1 MAIQLYLSK
10 DLNSLVKKLAEK
22 TNRGNFNHNHIVVQT
37 KGLRKWVNIKLAEE
51 NKISILNKF
60 YTPNSLMEE
69 FFELA
74 GLSLSERYKVRNLV
88 WTIFDKISQIEED
101 SIKNYISESE
111 EKKFAISFVLADL
124 FDQYQIYRREMIQK
138 WNAGEQV
145 KDDDSTEKWQK
156 DLWNLIKED
165 IGEADRVELLERLK
179 QEFETNN
186 ELKDKIIEKF
196 GELHIFGFSFFTPYH
211 LEILLNHVAEFID
224 VNLYLFNPAPDVW
237 WYDLMSEKKILSAEK
252 RKLFYKHLSK
262 SNEHFEEGN
271 RLLTNLGT
279 VAKETMIQIFQNSTD
294 DIFNNLEVLPPQT
307 ISNNKSLLSEIQNA
321 VSVAEK
327 QNIKLTE
334 STITDGSIIISGS
347 YNKLREV
354 EALYNYI
361 LARLEEGIKPHEILV
376 AVTDIDEYTPYIKA
390 VFDNY
395 SPKSHQ
401 NEGLKVPY
409 AIADLSYK
417 TERNLISVFKS
428 ILDLTE
434 ENFTVEF
441 VLNLLEY
448 EPVRRK
454 YGVEDLQA
462 LSRIV
467 LESGIL
473 NGLKGDK
480 KNDTRLISW
489 EYGLKRLALSYAMT
503 GDEIYGFDGDEFLL
517 MPTVEGS
524 VAADVLR
531 FIALSQDLITFL
543 KGIHGIKTL
552 EGWADFAEKSVLTIF
567 DISDAEIRNEDQII
581 TRIGELK
588 NAYGGEVSFD
598 TFRLALDKILDLD
611 NFRGSNFI
619 NGKVTFSSLV
629 PMRSIPF
636 KVICGLGLNA
646 EKFPRIGRKT
656 SFDLIKRE
664 KKLGDRDEKETD
676 RYLFLETIMSAEE
689 KLYLSYISRDIR
701 TNEEKPVSSA
711 VEELISFIEDNV
723 DNNKLRKKVRD
734 LLFVQHPL
742 HLFSGKYQKDDS
754 RLFNYIDLQKE
765 PEIRKDELGEIDP
778 DPIDT
783 FWLGDVISFYKDRET
798 WFRKRILGVYEEVD
812 GDVFN
817 AEEKLDID
825 NLDNFILYKAIF
837 ENLIKETNDS
847 ETLKL
852 AEKLQKHLPLSLA
865 GDKVYETIA
874 ADIEQIAMQIKPT
887 VKEAVNKEFLVEYD
901 KELRFAGVLEN
912 IFDKDIILIDTS
924 STYYKSVF
932 KMFIYAYLLQEKE
945 IYDGGIERI
954 KLAYKGKI
962 KKKIYKGI
970 YTLNLDSEN
979 LRTAL
984 KIGKEI
990 LDIFIT
996 HYKNRKVPV
1005 LFDIK
1010 EKFVDCKT
1018 DGLEDNVINKLNSAI
1033 ENYGK
1038 DLVFDEDNVV
1048 NINKLLCDNIS
1059 KIKALLSAT

>member
-22 TNRGNFNHNHIVVQT
+22 TNRGNFNHNHIIVQT

-69 FFELA
+69 FFDLA
-74 GLSLSERYKVRNLV
+74 GLSLSDKYKVRNLV
-88 WTIFDKISQIEED
+88 WTIFEKIEQIDEP

-111 EKKFAISFVLADL
+111 EKRFAISFVLADL

-138 WNAGEQV
+138 WNSGESV
-145 KDDDSTEKWQK
+145 YEDSTEKWQK
-156 DLWNLIKED
+156 DLWWLIKND
-165 IGEADRVELLERLK
+165 IGQEDRVELLDRLK
-179 QEFETNN
+179 QAFENNN
-186 ELKDKIIEKF
+186 ELKNKIKDKF

-211 LEILLNHVAEFID
+211 LEILLNYVAKFID
-224 VNLYLFNPAPDVW
+224 VNLYLFNPAPDIW
-237 WYDLMSEKKILSAEK
+237 WYDLMSERKILSAEK
-252 RKLFYKHLSK
+252 RERFYKKIDK
-262 SNEHFEEGN
+262 SEKHFEEGN

-307 ISNNKSLLSEIQNA
+307 TNDKKILLSEIQNA
-321 VSVAEK
+321 VSIAEK
-327 QNIKLTE
+327 QNIKLQV
-334 STITDGSIIISGS
+334 STISDGSVTISGS
-347 YNKLREV
+347 YSKLREV

-361 LARLEEGIKPHEILV
+361 LVRLEEGVKPHEILV

-395 SPKSHQ
+395 SPKTAKD
-401 NEGLKVPY
+401 EDIKVPY

-428 ILDLTE
+428 ILDLME

-454 YGVEDLQA
+454 YGVENLQA

-467 LESGIL
+467 LSSGIIS
-473 NGLKGDK
+473 GLKGDK

-503 GDEIYGFDGDEFLL
+503 GDDVYIFDGDDF
-517 MPTVEGS
+517 PVISTVEGS

-531 FIALSQDLITFL
+531 FIALSQDLINFL
-543 KGIHGIKTL
+543 KGIHGKKNL

-581 TRIGELK
+581 TRLGELK
-588 NAYGGEVSFD
+588 NAYCGDVSFN

-619 NGKVTFSSLV
+619 NGKITFSSLV

-636 KVICGLGLNA
+636 KVICILGLNA

-656 SFDLIKRE
+656 SFDLIKKER
-664 KKLGDRDEKETD
+664 KLGDRDEKETD

-701 TNEEKPVSSA
+701 TNEEKPVSS
-711 VEELISFIEDNV
+711 VVYELIGSIEYNV
-723 DNNKLRKKVRD
+723 DDNNLRKKVRD

-742 HLFSGKYQKDDS
+742 HLFSGKYKKDNS
-754 RLFNYIDLQKE
+754 RVFNYVDLLKE
-765 PEIRKDELGEIDP
+765 PVFKKDELGEIELETFDS
-778 DPIDT
+778 
-783 FWLGDVISFYKDRET
+783 FWLGDVVNFYKDEET
-798 WFRKRILGVYEEVD
+798 WFRKRILGLYEEID

-817 AEEKLDID
+817 AKEKLDID
-825 NLDNFILYKAIF
+825 HLDNFILYKVIF
-837 ENLIKETNDS
+837 ESLIKETND
-847 ETLKL
+847 EKTLKL
-852 AEKLQKHLPLSLA
+852 ANKLQKHLPLSVA
-865 GDKVYETIA
+865 GDKVYETITE
-874 ADIEQIAMQIKPT
+874 DIKKIANQINPS
-887 VKEAVNKEFLVEYD
+887 VKETVNKEFFVEY
-901 KELRFAGVLEN
+901 KEGLKFGGVLEN
-912 IFDKDIILIDTS
+912 IFGKDIILIDTS
-924 STYYKSVF
+924 STFYKFMF
-932 KMFIYAYLLQEKE
+932 KMFIYAYLLQEKAV
-945 IYDGGIERI
+945 YDGEIERI
-954 KLAYKGKI
+954 ILVYKKGKEL
-962 KKKIYKGI
+962 KIME
-970 YTLNLDSEN
+970 LASEN
-979 LRTAL
+979 FGDA
-984 KIGKEI
+984 IQYGKLLI
-990 LDIFIT
+990 DIYLEY
-996 HYKNRKVPV
+996 YKNIKVPV
-1005 LFDIK
+1005 FFDIK
-1010 EKFVDCKT
+1010 NKFDKCSEKKFKKEEPKILD
-1018 DGLEDNVINKLNSAI
+1018 KLNIAL
-1033 ENYGK
+1033 EKYGT
-1038 DLVFDEDNVV
+1038 DLVFNGDETMS
-1048 NINKLLCDNIS
+1048 INKLLCD
-1059 KIKALLSAT
+1059 KILEMNGLLKNSFD